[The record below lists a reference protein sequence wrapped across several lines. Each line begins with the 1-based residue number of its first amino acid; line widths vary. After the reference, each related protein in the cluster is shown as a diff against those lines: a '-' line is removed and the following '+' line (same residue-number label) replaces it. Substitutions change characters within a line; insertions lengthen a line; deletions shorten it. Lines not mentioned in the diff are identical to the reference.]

1 MFGKKEKA
9 GAKATIDSLIGA
21 TTRMDGNVVFQGGL
35 RIDGHVRGDVVAAEG
50 AAGLLVIGEH
60 GRVDGNI
67 DVVHLVVDCTVQGT
81 ATVSNL
87 VELQA
92 KARFSGELRYRA
104 VEIRRGALV
113 EGILSHL
120 DGDLVRTELKVGA
133 GRDALSLPASSRSA
147 Q

>member
-1 MFGKKEKA
+1 MFRKKETA
-9 GAKATIDSLIGA
+9 GKTTIDSLIGA

-35 RIDGHVRGDVVAAEG
+35 RIDGHVRGDVVAADG

-67 DVVHLVVDCTVQGT
+67 VAVHLVVDGTVQGT

-92 KARFSGELRYRA
+92 KARFSGELRYRVA
-104 VEIRRGALV
+104 EIHRGALV

-120 DGDLVRTELKVGA
+120 DGELARTGLKVGV
-133 GRDALSLPASSRSA
+133 GREALPLQATSRSA

>member
-1 MFGKKEKA
+1 MFRKKSE
-9 GAKATIDSLIGA
+9 AKTTIDSLIGA
-21 TTRMDGNVVFQGGL
+21 ATRMDGNVVFQGGL
-35 RIDGHVRGDVVAAEG
+35 RIDGQVRGDVVAADG

-67 DVVHLVVDCTVQGT
+67 VVVHLVVDGTVQGT

-104 VEIRRGALV
+104 AEIHRGALV
-113 EGILSHL
+113 EGILTHL
-120 DGDLVRTELKVGA
+120 DGDIAPTGLKVGVA
-133 GRDALSLPASSRSA
+133 REALPRPATSRRA
-147 Q
+147 P

>member
-1 MFGKKEKA
+1 MFRKKES
-9 GAKATIDSLIGA
+9 GAKTTIDSLIGA

-35 RIDGHVRGDVVAAEG
+35 RIDGHVRGDVMAADG

-60 GRVDGNI
+60 GSVDGNI
-67 DVVHLVVDCTVQGT
+67 VVVHLVVDGTVQGT

-87 VELQA
+87 VELQS

-104 VEIRRGALV
+104 AEIHRGARV

-120 DGDLVRTELKVGA
+120 DGDLVRADLKVG
-133 GRDALSLPASSRSA
+133 GSREALPLPATQRSTR
-147 Q
+147 